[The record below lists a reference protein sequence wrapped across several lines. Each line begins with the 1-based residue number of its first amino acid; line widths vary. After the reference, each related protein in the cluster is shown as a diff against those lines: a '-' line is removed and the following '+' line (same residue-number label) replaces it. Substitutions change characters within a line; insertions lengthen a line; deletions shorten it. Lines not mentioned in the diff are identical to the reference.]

1 MIIKRILIQAIFLL
15 PVLLSY
21 GQNKPDSIC
30 SSVRYDVE
38 GLPVVRFDETQD
50 TMYVKYFI
58 SSSWQDVCN
67 TFHYKGGYVALTAY
81 CDSMYYN
88 REDYNYDELNAL
100 AMFTVLFD
108 ENLKIKDVRILKRIA
123 YTNNKYDYDALVKRI
138 LWSTE
143 GRWEKE
149 NINDP
154 CKWYLYLGHFKLR

>member
-1 MIIKRILIQAIFLL
+1 MIFKRILIGTTFLFSIFTSFSQDK
-15 PVLLSY
+15 V
-21 GQNKPDSIC
+21 DSIRTTIMC
-30 SSVRYDVE
+30 DVE
-38 GLPVVRFDETQD
+38 GLPVVRFDETKD
-50 TMYVKYFI
+50 TMYVKYSI

-67 TFHYKGGYVALTAY
+67 TFHYKGGYGSLTAY

-100 AMFTVLFD
+100 AMFTILFD

-123 YTNNKYDYDALVKRI
+123 YNNNKYDYDSLVKRI

-149 NINDP
+149 GENSQ